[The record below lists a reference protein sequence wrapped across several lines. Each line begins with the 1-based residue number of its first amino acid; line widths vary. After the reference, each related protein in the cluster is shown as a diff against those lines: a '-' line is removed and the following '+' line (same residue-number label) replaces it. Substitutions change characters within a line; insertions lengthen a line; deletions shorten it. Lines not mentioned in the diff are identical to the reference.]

1 MLRVPNVLPVHFM
14 FWGEPSTNTLAY
26 WRTLHGIIFAEL
38 QNYAET
44 KHGRGTWNALLE
56 KASLKNRVFVA
67 VQEYPDTEVISL
79 VMAAWAMTGLSV
91 SEVLEDFG
99 RFVPSLMRM
108 YGHLLKP
115 EWRAIDVIDHTEG
128 MVHAVVRVKNPD
140 AKPPKLKTP
149 RLSPNEVLLV
159 YTSPRQM
166 CGLAIGIG
174 TGFGAALSG

>member
-1 MLRVPNVLPVHFM
+1 M
-14 FWGEPSTNTLAY
+14 
-26 WRTLHGIIFAEL
+26 HGIIFAEL
-38 QNYAET
+38 RNYAET
-44 KHGRGTWNALLE
+44 EHGPGTWNALLE
-56 KASLKNRVFVA
+56 KASLKNRVYAA
-67 VQEYPDTEVISL
+67 VQEYPDTEIISI
-79 VMAAWAMTGLSV
+79 VMAACAKTGLSV

-99 RFVPSLMRM
+99 RFIVPSLMRM

-128 MVHAVVRVKNPD
+128 TVHAVVRVKNPD
-140 AKPPKLKTP
+140 AKPPKLKTQ

-174 TGFGAALSG
+174 TGLGQHFQEKIIANQTMCMHRGASRCEILFRKAG